1 MSQQDLLS
9 HIDDLKR
16 ELDGCLPMRP
26 EHERK
31 LWEKLNLEWNYNS
44 NHIEGNT
51 LTYGE
56 TFLLLV
62 HGRVTGEHSAREI
75 DEMRAHNVAI
85 GLVREWASDAAR
97 SLTESD
103 VRDLNRVLLKE
114 PFWKEAITADRQRTR
129 IQVIPGQYKTE
140 GNLVLQ
146 PDGTVFHYAT
156 PEEVAP
162 RMGELMA
169 WYGGTDN
176 AHPLVVAAML
186 HHRFII
192 IHPFGDGNGRTARLL
207 VNYHLMR
214 RGYMPL
220 IVKSADKNAYLS
232 ALQKADAGD
241 LAPLVRFLAV
251 QEQWSLELAIKA
263 ARGEDLEERKDWV
276 KEAEVLYK
284 GSAQNGALVIDR
296 KKAVREL
303 FAKAVVRDGSEV
315 LRAFVETVRVF
326 ERFYVHRTKHIVL
339 RGRVGEGSGHIHL
352 PLDEEGMAKMLS
364 SFREHPMKPSV
375 KLEVFLT
382 DDALGHSAKS
392 ITPELH
398 WVAEDGKQVM
408 VLGGGGYSKRYQADM
423 NDSLVAELREAL
435 NDLGKSLLKRVK
447 G

>member
-1 MSQQDLLS
+1 MSQNDLLS
-9 HIDDLKR
+9 VIDDLKR
-16 ELDGCLPMRP
+16 GLEGLLPMRP
-26 EHERK
+26 DQERR

-85 GLVREWASDAAR
+85 GIVREWASDPSR
-97 SLTESD
+97 SIVEAD

-146 PDGTVFHYAT
+146 PDGTVFHYAA

-162 RMGELMA
+162 RMRELMA

-176 AHPLVVAAML
+176 VHPLIVAAML
-186 HHRFII
+186 HHRFIV

-207 VNYHLMR
+207 INYHLMR
-214 RGYMPL
+214 HGFMPL
-220 IVKSADKNAYLS
+220 IVKSVDKNAYLN

-241 LAPLVRFLAV
+241 LAPLVQFLAL

-284 GSAQNGALVIDR
+284 SSARNGAGLAQRKEEERGLFVRVVI
-296 KKAVREL
+296 
-303 FAKAVVRDGSEV
+303 RDGAHMVS
-315 LRAFVETVRVF
+315 AFRETVRVF
-326 ERFYVHRTKHIVL
+326 ERFYATANSKMQLIRHNVPSHNVL
-339 RGRVGEGSGHIHL
+339 LL
-352 PLDEEGMAKMLS
+352 PLDENGLLNMFRDVGM
-364 SFREHPMKPSV
+364 EPSI
-375 KLEVFLT
+375 LLYSNLHE
-382 DDALGHSAKS
+382 DALGTGAKPISAQ
-392 ITPELH
+392 LN
-398 WVAEDGKQVM
+398 WFAQDGKQVM
-408 VLGGGGYSKRYQADM
+408 VISGGSYSKRFQADM
-423 NDSLVAELREAL
+423 EQSLLPELGLAL
-435 NDLGKSLLKRVK
+435 DELGKAMLKEVA

>member
-1 MSQQDLLS
+1 MSQNDLLS
-9 HIDDLKR
+9 AIDDLKR
-16 ELDGCLPMRP
+16 ELEGLLPMRA
-26 EHERK
+26 EQERR

-85 GLVREWASDAAR
+85 GIVREWASDPSRNIAEA
-97 SLTESD
+97 D

-146 PDGTVFHYAT
+146 PDGTVFHYAA
-156 PEEVAP
+156 PAEVAP
-162 RMGELMA
+162 LMRELMA

-176 AHPLVVAAML
+176 VHPLIVAALL
-186 HHRFII
+186 HHRFIV

-214 RGYMPL
+214 NGFMPL
-220 IVKSADKNAYLS
+220 IVKSVDKNAYLS

-241 LAPLVRFLAV
+241 LAPLIQFLAL
-251 QEQWSLELAIKA
+251 QEQWSLELALKA
-263 ARGEDLEERKDWV
+263 ALGEDLEERKDWV

-284 GSAQNGALVIDR
+284 RTAQNGADIAQR
-296 KKAVREL
+296 KEEERVL
-303 FAKAVVRDGSEV
+303 FAKVVQRDGAHIVS
-315 LRAFVETVRVF
+315 AFRGTVRVF
-326 ERFYVHRTKHIVL
+326 ERFYTTANITLQLIRHNVP
-339 RGRVGEGSGHIHL
+339 GHNTLLL
-352 PLDEEGMAKMLS
+352 PLDENGLLNMFRDVGMEPYVLLYS
-364 SFREHPMKPSV
+364 NLHE
-375 KLEVFLT
+375 
-382 DDALGHSAKS
+382 DALGTGAKP
-392 ITPELH
+392 ICAQLN
-398 WVAEDGKQVM
+398 WFAQNGDQVV
-408 VLGGGGYSKRYQADM
+408 VLSCGSYSKRFQADM
-423 NDSLVAELREAL
+423 
-435 NDLGKSLLKRVK
+435 GHSLLPELNLALDEFGKAMLKEVA

>member
-9 HIDDLKR
+9 LIDDLKR
-16 ELDGCLPMRP
+16 ELDGRRP
-26 EHERK
+26 IRPDQERR

-85 GLVREWASDAAR
+85 GMVREWATDPAR
-97 SLTESD
+97 SLTEGD

-146 PDGTVFHYAT
+146 PDGSVFHYAA

-162 RMGELMA
+162 RMRELLA
-169 WYGGTDN
+169 WYDEAVN
-176 AHPLVVAAML
+176 VHPLIVAAML
-186 HHRFII
+186 HHRFIL

-214 RGYMPL
+214 HGYMPL
-220 IVKSADKNAYLS
+220 IVKSTDKNVYLNV
-232 ALQKADAGD
+232 LQKADAGD

-263 ARGEDLEERKDWV
+263 ARGEDLEERKDWM

-284 GSAQNGALVIDR
+284 SSAQNEALVSDR
-296 KKAVREL
+296 KKIEREL

-326 ERFYVHRTKHIVL
+326 ERFYVQRTKYIVL
-339 RGRVGEGSGHIHL
+339 RGREHGGSGHVHL
-352 PLDEEGMAKMLS
+352 PLDDEGMTKMLS
-364 SFREHPMKPSV
+364 NFREHAMKPSV
-375 KLEVFLT
+375 KFEVFLAE
-382 DDALGHSAKS
+382 DSLGHCAKS
-392 ITPELH
+392 ISPELQ
-398 WVAEDGKQVM
+398 WVLEDGKQVM
-408 VLGGGGYSKRYQADM
+408 VLTGGDYSKRFQADM
-423 NDSLVAELREAL
+423 NDSLVAELQEAL
-435 NDLGKSLLKRVK
+435 NDLGKSLLNRVK